1 MCCPQTYDASRNVPQ
16 ASASGSSNLPKEWQG
31 VSVKNIGETATCRY
45 LIDICV
51 AALCELETFYDNGF
65 FGINEQDTQTTTV
78 GAGSGSGSS
87 SRQQVA
93 ANKKTLTAD
102 CSFHGLIWDNLVA
115 RDSDALRWVAAVKP
129 VTGVSQ

>member
-65 FGINEQDTQTTTV
+65 IGINCFIFV
-78 GAGSGSGSS
+78 
-87 SRQQVA
+87 
-93 ANKKTLTAD
+93 
-102 CSFHGLIWDNLVA
+102 
-115 RDSDALRWVAAVKP
+115 
-129 VTGVSQ
+129 